1 MTANEAKRIAQ
12 LSEAHMQASL
22 QPILVL
28 ERREDRLRSLLDFLV
43 NSGDGPAIN
52 VTAQYGGAVPPG
64 SEVSVPNML
73 SSKGESSI
81 RVDGGRAQKENL
93 ILRYESQD
101 GRKFQT
107 QIGVDSNWKPT
118 HRHKA
123 LDARDQLQVVSACVG
138 AGRRQ
143 RQSVELGSRAS
154 PDLDEPAASHCCMP
168 CQEQGM
174 LLLCK
179 KVSKPLDHQCKVGPR
194 WVGEVVR
201 DVRKRGEA
209 VHLPLA
215 SSRKFVEVPIKMKI
229 LEQVFCQQHGA
240 AYSSHCA

>member
-1 MTANEAKRIAQ
+1 MGISVLALRSAGRSAKASERQARAAEAQAEAIPAQLAAAKSAADAAHKQAELAIVTANEAKRIAQ

-52 VTAQYGGAVPPG
+52 VTAQYGGAVLPG

-81 RVDGGRAQKENL
+81 RDDGGRAQKENL

-123 LDARDQLQVVSACVG
+123 LDARDQLQ
-138 AGRRQ
+138 
-143 RQSVELGSRAS
+143 
-154 PDLDEPAASHCCMP
+154 
-168 CQEQGM
+168 
-174 LLLCK
+174 
-179 KVSKPLDHQCKVGPR
+179 
-194 WVGEVVR
+194 
-201 DVRKRGEA
+201 
-209 VHLPLA
+209 
-215 SSRKFVEVPIKMKI
+215 
-229 LEQVFCQQHGA
+229 
-240 AYSSHCA
+240 